1 MFVLK
6 KKIKLRGKRLFNSLT
21 YTMRTSGT
29 ILEVANEY
37 DDAEDE
43 EVHHRVNT
51 TKAQNPFKV
60 PETTDYFRIRDEE
73 KEERELKK
81 ARIQMTPLSQ
91 RGLESRRANLRRQC
105 QPQPAKPAAEE
116 SALAKIILSP
126 QRGRTKEGLRDFI
139 SQKRE
144 IFLAQLAI
152 DTKREE
158 LQRLERLEIEEKKQ
172 LKEKE
177 AEINLFRT
185 QFNNFLEN
193 DGKMTMMA
201 RQEAENKAKERIELS
216 LQIKTISAQIS
227 ALRNEIAHQDERL
240 QECQEYKQFLN
251 MLTPED
257 WKKTH
262 RKDEMYFKEPEQLL
276 TIIQT
281 LEEQN
286 MFLIHH
292 CQDAEEAVERYR
304 AKFGKLLDQRDGHIT
319 EMTERFKEASESLR
333 RHQEKN
339 ESYFSKKEF
348 KTGAELTEKESASLH
363 EKIASFYQ
371 TLGYDSSSST
381 DTSAMLLRIEETL
394 QQLIKDLKLIQPELV
409 RKKAQEKDSQRREKQ
424 RLERQ
429 AETKRKENE
438 KRMKTLREAKQP
450 IKYKTGRPLVPRHI
464 PKRGISKQEAEEQ
477 QRLME
482 QEAQKDQELLFGEIW
497 D

>member
-1 MFVLK
+1 
-6 KKIKLRGKRLFNSLT
+6 
-21 YTMRTSGT
+21 MRNSGT
-29 ILEVANEY
+29 LLETANEY
-37 DDAEDE
+37 DDFEDDSTN
-43 EVHHRVNT
+43 RRIGT
-51 TKAQNPFKV
+51 SKAYNPFKV

-73 KEERELKK
+73 KEERELKRAK
-81 ARIQMTPLSQ
+81 ISMTPLSQ
-91 RGLESRRANLRRQC
+91 RVLESKRANLRRQC
-105 QPQPAKPAAEE
+105 QPKVTNPDAEE
-116 SALAKIILSP
+116 KALAKIILNP

-193 DGKMTMMA
+193 DGKQTMMA

-227 ALRNEIAHQDERL
+227 GLRNEIAHQDERL

-251 MLTPED
+251 MLTPEE

-262 RKDEMYFKEPEQLL
+262 SQDEMYFQKPEQLL
-276 TIIQT
+276 TIIQS

-304 AKFGKLLDQRDGHIT
+304 AKFAKLLDQRDGHIT
-319 EMTERFKEASESLR
+319 EMTDKFNEASENLR
-333 RHQEKN
+333 KHQEKN
-339 ESYFSKKEF
+339 ESYFNNKEF
-348 KTGAELTEKESASLH
+348 KTGAELSEKEAQVLH
-363 EKIASFYQ
+363 DKIAAFYQ
-371 TLGYDSSSST
+371 VLGYDSGSST
-381 DTSAMLLRIEETL
+381 DTSAMLVRIEETL
-394 QQLIKDLKLIQPELV
+394 QQLIKDLKHIQPEIV
-409 RKKAQEKDSQRREKQ
+409 RKKAQEKDSQRREKL

-464 PKRGISKQEAEEQ
+464 PKRGISKQEAEEKAKM
-477 QRLME
+477 ME
-482 QEAQKDQELLFGEIW
+482 LEEQKDRELLFGDIW